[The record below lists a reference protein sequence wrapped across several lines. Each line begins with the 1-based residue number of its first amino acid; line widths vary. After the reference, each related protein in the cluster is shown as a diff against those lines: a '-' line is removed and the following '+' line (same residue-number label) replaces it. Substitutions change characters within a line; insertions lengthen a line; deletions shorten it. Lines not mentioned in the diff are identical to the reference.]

1 MRQPVDWPIP
11 TSTVVINAVYHHPV
25 VLRQLEYLCAL
36 ANERHFGRA
45 AAACHVSQPA
55 LSVAIRKLETE
66 LGLELVHRDRRY
78 DDLTPQGK
86 ELLGW
91 ARQILAG
98 VDSLSSEASRMSGTL
113 SGKLR
118 IGAIPTALPLIA
130 RITSPLVTQHPAV
143 ELEVRSMAASEIA
156 AQVERFAVDVGITY
170 LDREMPRGL
179 RGIPVF
185 NERYVF
191 LTGETTAR
199 KSTIAWSD
207 LDGMALCMLTSE
219 MRNRRIV
226 ESALLAAGART
237 TARVETDSISALLSF
252 ALQGWSSVVS
262 EAWLELYGVPPGMR
276 ALRLVEPELS
286 QPIGIVTRD
295 SALLP
300 PTVVALLDS
309 ASA

>member
-1 MRQPVDWPIP
+1 
-11 TSTVVINAVYHHPV
+11 VINAVYHRPV

-36 ANERHFGRA
+36 ADERHFGRA

-55 LSVAIRKLETE
+55 LSVAIRKLEAE

-78 DDLTPQGK
+78 DDLTPQGR

-130 RITSPLVTQHPAV
+130 RITSPLVTRHPAV

-179 RGIPVF
+179 RGMPVF

-191 LTGETTAR
+191 LTGEATGR
-199 KSTIAWSD
+199 KSTIAWSE
-207 LDGMALCMLTSE
+207 LDGMALCFLTSE

-226 ESALLAAGART
+226 ESALVAAGAT
-237 TARVETDSISALLSF
+237 TSARVETDSISALLSF

-262 EAWLELYGVPPGMR
+262 EAWLELYGVPAGMR

-300 PTVVALLDS
+300 PAVVALLDS
-309 ASA
+309 ASASDAA

>member
-1 MRQPVDWPIP
+1 M
-11 TSTVVINAVYHHPV
+11 INAVYHRRV

-36 ANERHFGRA
+36 ADERHFGRA

-86 ELLGW
+86 ELVRW

-98 VDSLSSEASRMSGTL
+98 VDSLSSEASRMSGAL
-113 SGKLR
+113 GGKLR

-156 AQVERFAVDVGITY
+156 AQVERFAVDAGITY

-185 NERYVF
+185 DERYVF
-191 LTGETTAR
+191 LTGEATPR

-226 ESALLAAGART
+226 ESALVAAGAKT
-237 TARVETDSISALLSF
+237 TAKVETDSISALLSF

-262 EAWLELYGVPPGMR
+262 EAWLELYGVPDGMR

-286 QPIGIVTRD
+286 QSIGIVTRD

-300 PTVVALLDS
+300 PTVVALLDCAA
-309 ASA
+309 ASGASDRLVDV

>member
-1 MRQPVDWPIP
+1 M
-11 TSTVVINAVYHHPV
+11 

-36 ANERHFGRA
+36 ADERHFGRA

-55 LSVAIRKLETE
+55 LSVAIRKLEAE

-86 ELLGW
+86 ELLRW

-179 RGIPVF
+179 RGVPVF

-191 LTGETTAR
+191 LTGETKVR
-199 KSTIAWSD
+199 KSTIAWRD
-207 LDGMALCMLTSE
+207 LDGMALCFLTSE

-226 ESALLAAGART
+226 ESALLAAGAAT

-262 EAWLELYGVPPGMR
+262 EAWLELYGVPAGMR

-300 PTVVALLDS
+300 PAVVALL
-309 ASA
+309 ASQPSGSSGPPLGVE